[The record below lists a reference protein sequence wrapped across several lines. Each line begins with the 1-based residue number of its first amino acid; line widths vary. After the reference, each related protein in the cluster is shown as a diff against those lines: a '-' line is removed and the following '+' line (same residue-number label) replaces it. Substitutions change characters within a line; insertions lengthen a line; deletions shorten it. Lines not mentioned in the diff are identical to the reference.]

1 MAKRHPLMPKV
12 WSSHEFYDL
21 RIGMGD
27 ILKRWDGSPSD
38 RRSENPPG
46 RKHPR
51 AMTHSRMMPSTLN
64 GCPMETYK
72 WGRVVY
78 WTPIG

>member
-27 ILKRWDGSPSD
+27 ILKRWDGSK
-38 RRSENPPG
+38 PPCS
-46 RKHPR
+46 PDQ
-51 AMTHSRMMPSTLN
+51 STM
-64 GCPMETYK
+64 GWVTK
-72 WGRVVY
+72 
-78 WTPIG
+78 